1 MGGIEKVGVA
11 PPIQSKYL
19 ISYIYRFIAPRVLK
33 ISVSVLL
40 DNVSSLTK
48 NGRDWVSGRGTS
60 HTKKI
65 IWSTINP
72 TILKLG
78 MCSYMM
84 WLRSYVKNGTDPTS
98 RCGTA
103 HTR

>member
-40 DNVSSLTK
+40 DDVSSLIK
-48 NGRDWVSGRGTS
+48 NEWNWVSGRGTS

-65 IWSTINP
+65 I
-72 TILKLG
+72 
-78 MCSYMM
+78 
-84 WLRSYVKNGTDPTS
+84 
-98 RCGTA
+98 
-103 HTR
+103 